1 MRYLT
6 LVLVGLVAW
15 QAAPRTGVSPA
26 DAPVAVSLT
35 ERNNGGTV
43 LLAEDGTAKLKLF
56 LNPAGGTL
64 WLLEDASSRAVQL
77 TAKPTTAGLKTKKP
91 YQTFSFKGLEP
102 GVTTLRLRQANL
114 RGSAGSNDPV
124 FVVNVHVIP

>member
-1 MRYLT
+1 MRRLT
-6 LVLVGLVAW
+6 YFIILVGIVAW
-15 QAAPRTGVSPA
+15 QAAPRPSASPA
-26 DAPVAVSLT
+26 DAPVAISLT

-77 TAKPTTAGLKTKKP
+77 TATMVRKPLRAGQNRAANSLIPKTAKLAA
-91 YQTFSFKGLEP
+91 
-102 GVTTLRLRQANL
+102 VTQY
-114 RGSAGSNDPV
+114 
-124 FVVNVHVIP
+124 

>member
-6 LVLVGLVAW
+6 LLLVGIVAW
-15 QAAPRTGVSPA
+15 QVAARPSASPA
-26 DAPVAVSLT
+26 DAPVVISLT

-77 TAKPTTAGLKTKKP
+77 TAKPTTVGLKTKKP

-114 RGSAGSNDPV
+114 RGNVGSNDPV
-124 FVVNVHVIP
+124 FVVNVQVIP